1 MLLLTS
7 TSDVL
12 RVITG
17 SALTIDVHASF
28 MDLSAGATT
37 PGRQN
42 TAITTAATT
51 AVVAAPAASTQRN
64 VKFLS
69 IRNKDASP
77 CDITVVHF
85 DGSVAVELKKVAL
98 PANGELHFIEGI
110 GFLML

>member
-17 SALTIDVHASF
+17 AAVTIDVHASF
-28 MDLSAGATT
+28 MDLSAGVTT

-42 TAITTAATT
+42 TAITTATT
-51 AVVAAPAASTQRN
+51 TTVVAAPGGSTQRN

-69 IRNKDASP
+69 IRNKDAGP
-77 CDITVVHF
+77 CDITVEHF
-85 DGSVAVELKKVAL
+85 DGSTAVELKKVAL
-98 PANGELHFIEGI
+98 PADGELHFVEGV

>member
-17 SALTIDVHASF
+17 AARTIDVHASF

-42 TAITTAATT
+42 TAITTATT
-51 AVVAAPAASTQRN
+51 TTVVPAPGGSTQRN
-64 VKFLS
+64 VKFLA
-69 IRNKDASP
+69 IRNKDVSP
-77 CDITVVHF
+77 CDITVAHF
-85 DGSVAVELKKVAL
+85 DGSIEVEIKKVTLA
-98 PANGELHFIEGI
+98 ANGELHFIEGI